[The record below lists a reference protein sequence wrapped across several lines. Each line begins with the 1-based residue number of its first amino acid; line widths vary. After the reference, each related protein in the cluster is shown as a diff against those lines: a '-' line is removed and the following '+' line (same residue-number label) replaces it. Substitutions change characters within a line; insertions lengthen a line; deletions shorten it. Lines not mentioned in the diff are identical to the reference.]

1 MRRGG
6 NNNGNGQQKAGSD
19 GKHSILLLQLT
30 PKLDTRTYTDHESV
44 AKCMDHL
51 VNLFEDHYKQKNNSK
66 VYDSKDLFAYLD
78 HFHDLSLL
86 VFDKNIRAYVPN
98 DREWIK
104 NKLYMFLTRES

>member
-6 NNNGNGQQKAGSD
+6 SNQQQQQQKGGD
-19 GKHSILLLQLT
+19 GKHSILLIQQT

-44 AKCMDHL
+44 AKAMDHL
-51 VNLFEDHYKQKNNSK
+51 VNLFEDHYKHKHNSK
-66 VYDSKDLFAYLD
+66 VYDSKELFAYLD
-78 HFHDLSLL
+78 HFQDISILT
-86 VFDKNIRAYVPN
+86 FDKNIRAYVPN